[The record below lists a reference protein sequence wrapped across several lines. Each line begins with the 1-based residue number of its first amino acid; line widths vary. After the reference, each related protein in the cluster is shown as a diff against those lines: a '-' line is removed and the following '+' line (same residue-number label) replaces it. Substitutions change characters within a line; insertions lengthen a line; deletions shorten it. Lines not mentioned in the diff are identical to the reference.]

1 MIVLKN
7 SMALKAGQNEPLS
20 QTSGTKIRFSK
31 TRRNKPIAPQMD
43 SVIAEVPK
51 KQQLFESNSALL
63 KTHRQPAP

>member
-7 SMALKAGQNEPLS
+7 SMGLKAGQNEPLS

-51 KQQLFESNSALL
+51 K
-63 KTHRQPAP
+63 